1 MDVKTLEI
9 ILASAVGS
17 VAVGWLVKKSAV
29 LPALMVAWVKDIIRR
44 RILSGQIDRST
55 VKMLRRVAAALFD
68 WVDEE
73 LPDGEGPEKMDRLID
88 MLGTLP
94 VIGWIIRADPADA
107 RRILQVQYD
116 AIDAVA
122 KAEASKMAQP
132 DLEPPPGAPGALA
145 A

>member
-9 ILASAVGS
+9 IIASAVGS
-17 VAVGWLVKKSAV
+17 VAVGWLIKKSAV
-29 LPALMVAWVKDIIRR
+29 VPALLVAWVKDIIRR
-44 RILSGQIDRST
+44 RILSKKIDSAT

-73 LPDGEGPEKMDRLID
+73 LPDGAGPEKMDRLID
-88 MLGTLP
+88 LLGTLP
-94 VIGWIIRADPADA
+94 VIGWVIRADPTDA

-122 KAEASKMAQP
+122 KAEAAKMTPP
-132 DLEPPPGAPGALA
+132 DLLVAPPPSGAPA